1 MRIVFERRRA
11 EEQYVTT
18 EAGDWRDGSPCG
30 FSWMAGRA
38 PEPLCLVYHE
48 QIDVRLYRLT
58 RDLGVGDQHLERDDC
73 AAMYVERIEVATEVA
88 RDIREARS
96 IEQRER
102 LVILPPE
109 FAEPLDRQR
118 FRRDDKAA
126 FHLAG
131 VHEPIEDEGGFDRL
145 SKSHFIG
152 QQPAHGLSRRCALGN
167 VELMRKQ
174 PDASSK
180 KRTQPICLTERE
192 EMQDPEAR
200 QKIVQLVQTARDQAL
215 DERPLEIR
223 LRIRIDGNQ
232 CVGVCGESKLRAGA
246 RELHHERTTLEGRDS
261 SDSQF
266 RVETMGEV
274 VA

>member
-1 MRIVFERRRA
+1 M
-11 EEQYVTT
+11 
-18 EAGDWRDGSPCG
+18 
-30 FSWMAGRA
+30 
-38 PEPLCLVYHE
+38 H
-48 QIDVRLYRLT
+48 
-58 RDLGVGDQHLERDDC
+58 
-73 AAMYVERIEVATEVA
+73 VERIEVATEVA
-88 RDIREARS
+88 RDIGEPRS

-109 FAEPLDRQR
+109 LAEPLNRQR
-118 FRRDDKAA
+118 LGGDDEAA
-126 FHLAG
+126 FDLAG
-131 VHEPIEDEGGFDRL
+131 MHEPIEDEGGLDRL

-152 QQPAHGLSRRCALGN
+152 EQPAHGLFCGCALGN

-180 KRTQPICLTERE
+180 ERAQPICLTERE
-192 EMQDPEAR
+192 EMQDVEAR

-215 DERPLEIR
+215 DERMLEIR

-232 CVGVCGESKLRAGA
+232 CVGVRGESKLRAGT
-246 RELHHERTTLEGRDS
+246 RELDHERTALEGRDS

-274 VA
+274 VALAARNAMAETSSIYLARSSPLTRSNTRSGSGSPLALASSAAFSYARSAVSAFRIALLPSWQPYS